1 MKGVVGVEGRGR
13 VWEANWPLPAW
24 ASGSPFRSSFGH
36 LWRRSG
42 SQSSSLSEL
51 SGGSLVTHL
60 EQRPL

>member
-1 MKGVVGVEGRGR
+1 MEGRGR

-36 LWRRSG
+36 LWRRAG

-51 SGGSLVTHL
+51 SGGSLEFIQVTRL